1 MAKKKVKAVVKIAA
15 PGGKAVPGQKLG
27 PVLGQHG
34 VNIGLFCTEFNAK
47 TIEFMGLTVACKL
60 FVYDDRSFEIVV
72 GKPIVSDLIKQ
83 KINLKLGSGKPNKEK
98 VGKITH
104 SQIEEI
110 AKYKMSDFNTDNLD
124 SAMKIVEGSAK
135 SMGLDI
141 QK

>member
-1 MAKKKVKAVVKIAA
+1 MAKKKVKAIVKIAA

-34 VNIGLFCTEFNAK
+34 VNIGQFCTDFNAK
-47 TIEFMGLTVACKL
+47 TKEFMGLTVACKL

-104 SQIEEI
+104 AQIEEI
-110 AKYKMSDFNTDNLD
+110 AKYKMSDFNTDSLE

>member
-1 MAKKKVKAVVKIAA
+1 MAKKIQAFVKLQLSA
-15 PGGKAVPGQKLG
+15 GKANPAPPVG
-27 PVLGQHG
+27 PALGQHG

-47 TIEFMGLTVACKL
+47 TKEFMGLTVACKL

-98 VGKITH
+98 VGKITKA
-104 SQIEEI
+104 QIEEI
-110 AKYKMSDFNTDNLD
+110 AKYKMSDFNTDNLE
-124 SAMKIVEGSAK
+124 SAMHIVEGSAK
-135 SMGLDI
+135 SMGLEI

>member
-1 MAKKKVKAVVKIAA
+1 
-15 PGGKAVPGQKLG
+15 
-27 PVLGQHG
+27 
-34 VNIGLFCTEFNAK
+34 
-47 TIEFMGLTVACKL
+47 MGLTVACKL

-98 VGKITH
+98 VGKITKA
-104 SQIEEI
+104 QIEEI
-110 AKYKMSDFNTDNLD
+110 AKYKISDFNTDSLE